1 MCDWNSKSNK
11 EKEAIFEEIEGTN
24 FPDLIKDMNWYIT
37 LKLHKKILKINN
49 NQREKNI
56 TCKGITSQQ

>member
-24 FPDLIKDMNWYIT
+24 FPDLIKDMN
-37 LKLHKKILKINN
+37 
-49 NQREKNI
+49 
-56 TCKGITSQQ
+56 